1 MSKTPA
7 YIITS
12 LSGNLN
18 QRNNPVFSQGLNNA
32 IALREKYAP
41 YTVLVT
47 KDDDDGDAIPKF
59 PLGRSG
65 SC

>member
-12 LSGNLN
+12 ISGSLN
-18 QRNNPVFSQGLNNA
+18 QRNKPVFSQGLNNL
-32 IALREKYAP
+32 ISLREKYAP
-41 YTVLVT
+41 YTVLAT
-47 KDDDDGDAIPKF
+47 KDDDDGDEIPKF

-65 SC
+65 SY